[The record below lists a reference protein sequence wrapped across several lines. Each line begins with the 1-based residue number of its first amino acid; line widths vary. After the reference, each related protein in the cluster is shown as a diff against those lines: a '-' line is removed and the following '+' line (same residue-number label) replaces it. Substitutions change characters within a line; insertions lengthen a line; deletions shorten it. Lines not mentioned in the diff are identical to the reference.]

1 MITLCPVI
9 EDKIKEGPK
18 IYVNAEKCEKENIK
32 LITNKMTP
40 MNLKRKAF
48 TAKWQTRKLNS
59 IETERVWNLLSQ
71 SWSLPMTFP

>member
-1 MITLCPVI
+1 MLNDRAQMITLCPVI
-9 EDKIKEGPK
+9 EDKIKGPK

-48 TAKWQTRKLNS
+48 TAEW
-59 IETERVWNLLSQ
+59 
-71 SWSLPMTFP
+71 